1 MYVSASDAKTTIIE
15 MSASMCGS
23 RFLVTKCYTLITIGF
38 RQTFPKIDLYP
49 TIITVSMKI
58 VVMSGS
64 CFTFGASDTCPI
76 LVTYPCGKPYAPV
89 EIEMHI

>member
-64 CFTFGASDTCPI
+64 FYAHVISFNAVGQKFLHHVTGI
-76 LVTYPCGKPYAPV
+76 L
-89 EIEMHI
+89 E